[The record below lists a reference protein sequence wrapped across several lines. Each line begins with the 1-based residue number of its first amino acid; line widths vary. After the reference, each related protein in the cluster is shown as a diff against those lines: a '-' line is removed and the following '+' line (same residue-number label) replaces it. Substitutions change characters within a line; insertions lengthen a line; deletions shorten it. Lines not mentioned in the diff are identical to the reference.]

1 MNLSASSL
9 GLSDAASGLV
19 GATPSHAPIQSAA
32 ATVVNLG
39 LVIEDDK
46 AAGEYVYKTVNRAT
60 GQVVSQWPSQQ
71 LLQLSVADNYSPGG
85 IFRQIT

>member
-9 GLSDAASGLV
+9 GLSDAASGVV
-19 GATPSHAPIQSAA
+19 GATLSPAPIQSAA
-32 ATVVNLG
+32 PAVANLG

-71 LLQLSVADNYSPGG
+71 LLQLRVANNYSPGG
-85 IFRQIT
+85 IISQVT